1 MVIHRILSRTTRIRR
16 HECHDSTR
24 PRRVSKSWYD
34 AEEEFA
40 DDAEEESLPIG
51 IDPGIDPI
59 SGKAVGKAT
68 AIIAADANNHVFYF
82 EKEAKVNKANAKLRE
97 K

>member
-1 MVIHRILSRTTRIRR
+1 MVIHRILSRTARIRR

-24 PRRVSKSWYD
+24 PRRVASKSWYD
-34 AEEEFA
+34 AQEEFA
-40 DDAEEESLPIG
+40 DDAEEESLLIR
-51 IDPGIDPI
+51 IDPI

>member
-1 MVIHRILSRTTRIRR
+1 MSVTIQPGPVGSL
-16 HECHDSTR
+16 
-24 PRRVSKSWYD
+24 KSWYD

-82 EKEAKVNKANAKLRE
+82 EKEAMVNKANAKLRE

>member
-1 MVIHRILSRTTRIRR
+1 MWSFTAFYQEQLESVVMSVTIQPGPVGSL
-16 HECHDSTR
+16 
-24 PRRVSKSWYD
+24 KSWYD

-40 DDAEEESLPIG
+40 DDAEEESLPI
-51 IDPGIDPI
+51 GIDPI